1 MRKRKNNADNA
12 NSLEGSTALAKILVV
27 GSLNMDLVAISPRI
41 PVVGETII
49 GTSYFTEPGGKGA
62 NQAYA
67 AARLGGAVAMLGRIG
82 NDDFGQQMRENLEQV
97 GCDTNGLGVEPGV
110 SGVALIFVDEKG
122 QNSIIVVPGA
132 NNAFTTEH
140 VARDSA
146 SFSGAKVVLLQLENP
161 VPTVLAAARAARKAG
176 ARVIL
181 DPAPAPATVL
191 PKELIQS
198 VDILTP
204 NETEAAI
211 LAGMPPGNL
220 EPAQAVTI
228 GRKLLDMGATTA
240 IMKLGSQGCVIV
252 GSSDP
257 VLIVAPK
264 VKAID
269 TTAAGDVFNAGLS
282 VALSEGLNLPAACRF
297 ANYAAAL
304 SVTRLGAQVAVPN
317 RAEVDEFM
325 KISQNDAVVTLVV

>member
-1 MRKRKNNADNA
+1 
-12 NSLEGSTALAKILVV
+12 
-27 GSLNMDLVAISPRI
+27 MDLVAISPRI

-67 AARLGGAVAMLGRIG
+67 AARLGGAVAMLGQIG
-82 NDDFGQQMRENLEQV
+82 DDEFGQEMRKNLEHA
-97 GCDTNGLGVEPGV
+97 GCDASGLGVEPGA

-132 NNAFTTEH
+132 NNALTPEH
-140 VARDSA
+140 VLEAGQRFASA
-146 SFSGAKVVLLQLENP
+146 KIVLLQLENP
-161 VPTVLAAARAARKAG
+161 IPTVLAAAQAARKAG

-181 DPAPAPATVL
+181 DPAPAPSTPL
-191 PKELIQS
+191 PAELFKS

-211 LAGMPPGNL
+211 LAGLPPGNL

-228 GRKLLDMGATTA
+228 GCKLLGMGAKTA

-252 GSSDP
+252 ENGSSL
-257 VLIVAPK
+257 LIPAPK
-264 VKAID
+264 VKAVD

-282 VALSEGLNLPAACRF
+282 VALSEGLDLPAACRF

-304 SVTRLGAQVAVPN
+304 SVTRLGAQAAVPN
-317 RAEVDEFM
+317 RAEVNEFM
-325 KISQNDAVVTLVV
+325 KSSQSDAVVTLVG

>member
-1 MRKRKNNADNA
+1 
-12 NSLEGSTALAKILVV
+12 
-27 GSLNMDLVAISPRI
+27 MDLVAISPRI

-82 NDDFGQQMRENLEQV
+82 DDEFGRQMRENLEQA
-97 GCDTNGLGVEPGV
+97 GCDTKGLGVEPGA

-132 NNAFTTEH
+132 NNALAPAH
-140 VARDSA
+140 VTADGQDFASA
-146 SFSGAKVVLLQLENP
+146 KIVLLQLENP
-161 VPTVLAAARAARKAG
+161 VSTVLAAALAARKAG
-176 ARVIL
+176 ACVIL
-181 DPAPAPATVL
+181 DPAPAPSTPL
-191 PKELIQS
+191 PSELIRS
-198 VDILTP
+198 VDIFTP

-220 EPAQAVTI
+220 EPAQAVAI
-228 GRKLLDMGATTA
+228 GRKLLGMGAATA

-252 GSSDP
+252 GSGDP
-257 VLIVAPK
+257 VLIAAPK
-264 VKAID
+264 VKAVD

-282 VALSEGLNLPAACRF
+282 VALSEGLDLPAACRF
-297 ANYAAAL
+297 ANHAAAL
-304 SVTRLGAQVAVPN
+304 SVTRLGAQAAVPD
-317 RAEVDEFM
+317 RAEVNEFM
-325 KISQNDAVVTLVV
+325 KSNQYDAAVTLVG

>member
-1 MRKRKNNADNA
+1 
-12 NSLEGSTALAKILVV
+12 
-27 GSLNMDLVAISPRI
+27 MDLVAISPRI

-67 AARLGGAVAMLGRIG
+67 AARLGGAVAMLGQIG
-82 NDDFGQQMRENLEQV
+82 DDEFGQEMRKNLEHA
-97 GCDTNGLGVEPGV
+97 GCDAGGLGIEPGA

-132 NNAFTTEH
+132 NNALTPEH
-140 VARDSA
+140 VLKADQRFDSA
-146 SFSGAKVVLLQLENP
+146 KIVLLQLENP
-161 VPTVLAAARAARKAG
+161 IPTVLAAAQAARKAG

-181 DPAPAPATVL
+181 DPAPAPSTPL
-191 PKELIQS
+191 PAELFKS

-211 LAGMPPGNL
+211 LAGLPPGNL

-228 GRKLLDMGATTA
+228 GCKLLGMGAKTA

-252 GSSDP
+252 ENGSSL
-257 VLIVAPK
+257 LIPAPK
-264 VKAID
+264 VKAVD

-282 VALSEGLNLPAACRF
+282 VALSEGLDLPAACRF

-304 SVTRLGAQVAVPN
+304 SVTRLGAQAAVPN
-317 RAEVDEFM
+317 RAEVNEFM
-325 KISQNDAVVTLVV
+325 KSSQSDAVVTLVG

>member
-1 MRKRKNNADNA
+1 
-12 NSLEGSTALAKILVV
+12 
-27 GSLNMDLVAISPRI
+27 MDLVAISPRI

-67 AARLGGAVAMLGRIG
+67 AARLGGAVAMLGQIG
-82 NDDFGQQMRENLEQV
+82 DDEFGQEMRKNLEHA
-97 GCDTNGLGVEPGV
+97 GCDASGLGIEPGA

-132 NNAFTTEH
+132 NNALSPDH
-140 VARDSA
+140 VLKAGQRFASA
-146 SFSGAKVVLLQLENP
+146 KIVLLQLENP
-161 VPTVLAAARAARKAG
+161 IPTVLAAAQAARKAG

-181 DPAPAPATVL
+181 DPAPAPSTPL
-191 PKELIQS
+191 PAELFKS

-228 GRKLLDMGATTA
+228 GCKLLGMGAKTA

-252 GSSDP
+252 ENGSSL
-257 VLIVAPK
+257 LIPAPK
-264 VKAID
+264 VKAVD

-282 VALSEGLNLPAACRF
+282 VALSEGLDLPAACRF

-304 SVTRLGAQVAVPN
+304 SVTRLGAQAAVPN
-317 RAEVDEFM
+317 RAEVNEFM
-325 KISQNDAVVTLVV
+325 KSSQSDAVVTLVG

>member
-1 MRKRKNNADNA
+1 
-12 NSLEGSTALAKILVV
+12 
-27 GSLNMDLVAISPRI
+27 MDLVAISPRI

-62 NQAYA
+62 NQAYGA
-67 AARLGGAVAMLGRIG
+67 AKLSGSVAMLGRVG
-82 NDDFGQQMRENLEQV
+82 DDDYGRQMRENLEQV
-97 GCDTNGLGVEPGV
+97 GCDTKGLGVEPGA
-110 SGVALIFVDEKG
+110 SGVALIFVDNKG

-132 NNAFTTEH
+132 NNAFTPAH
-140 VARDSA
+140 LAADGQYFA
-146 SFSGAKVVLLQLENP
+146 SAKVVLLQLENP
-161 VPTVLAAARAARKAG
+161 ISTVLAAAQAARKAG

-181 DPAPAPATVL
+181 DPAPAPSTPL
-191 PKELIQS
+191 PTELIKS

-220 EPAQAVTI
+220 EPSQAVGI

-252 GSSDP
+252 GSGNP
-257 VLIVAPK
+257 VLISAPK
-264 VKAID
+264 VKAVD

-282 VALSEGLNLPAACRF
+282 VALSEGLDLPAACRF

-304 SVTRLGAQVAVPN
+304 SVTRLGAQISVPS
-317 RAEVDEFM
+317 RSEVDDFM
-325 KISQNDAVVTLVV
+325 KSSQNDSAITAMV

>member
-1 MRKRKNNADNA
+1 
-12 NSLEGSTALAKILVV
+12 
-27 GSLNMDLVAISPRI
+27 MDLVAISPRI

-67 AARLGGAVAMLGRIG
+67 AARLGGAVAMLGQIG
-82 NDDFGQQMRENLEQV
+82 DDEFGQEMRKNLEHA
-97 GCDTNGLGVEPGV
+97 GCDASGLGIEPGA

-132 NNAFTTEH
+132 NNALNPEH
-140 VARDSA
+140 VAKASQRFDSA
-146 SFSGAKVVLLQLENP
+146 KIVLLQLENP
-161 VPTVLAAARAARKAG
+161 IPTVLAAAQAARKAG

-181 DPAPAPATVL
+181 DPAPAPSTPL
-191 PKELIQS
+191 PAELFKS

-211 LAGMPPGNL
+211 LAGLPPGNL

-228 GRKLLDMGATTA
+228 GCKLLGMGAKTA

-252 GSSDP
+252 ENGSSL
-257 VLIVAPK
+257 LIPAPK
-264 VKAID
+264 VKAVD

-282 VALSEGLNLPAACRF
+282 VALSEGLDLPAACRF

-304 SVTRLGAQVAVPN
+304 SVTRLGAQAAVPN
-317 RAEVDEFM
+317 RAEVNEFM
-325 KISQNDAVVTLVV
+325 KSSQSDAVVTLVG

>member
-1 MRKRKNNADNA
+1 
-12 NSLEGSTALAKILVV
+12 
-27 GSLNMDLVAISPRI
+27 VAISPRI

-67 AARLGGAVAMLGRIG
+67 AARLGGAVAMLGQIG
-82 NDDFGQQMRENLEQV
+82 DDEFGQEMRKNLEHA
-97 GCDTNGLGVEPGV
+97 GCDASGLGIEPGA

-132 NNAFTTEH
+132 NNALNPEH
-140 VARDSA
+140 VAKASQRFDSA
-146 SFSGAKVVLLQLENP
+146 KIVLLQLENP
-161 VPTVLAAARAARKAG
+161 IPTVLAAAQAARKAG

-181 DPAPAPATVL
+181 DPAPAPSTPL
-191 PKELIQS
+191 PAELFKS

-211 LAGMPPGNL
+211 LAGLPPGNL

-228 GRKLLDMGATTA
+228 GCKLLGMGAKTA

-252 GSSDP
+252 ENGSSL
-257 VLIVAPK
+257 LIPAPK
-264 VKAID
+264 VKAVD

-282 VALSEGLNLPAACRF
+282 VALSEGLDLPAACRF

-304 SVTRLGAQVAVPN
+304 SVTRLGAQAAVPN
-317 RAEVDEFM
+317 RAEVNEFM
-325 KISQNDAVVTLVV
+325 KSSQSDAVVTLVG